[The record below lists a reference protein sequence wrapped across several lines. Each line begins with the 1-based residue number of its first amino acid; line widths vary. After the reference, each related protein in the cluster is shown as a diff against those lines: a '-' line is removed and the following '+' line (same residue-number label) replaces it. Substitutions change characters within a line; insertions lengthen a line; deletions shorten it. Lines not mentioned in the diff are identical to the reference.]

1 MPTSGSRYGTMNPGR
16 SREGIN
22 KRERAPVIDM
32 SRFTVI
38 SQGAARPASGRGHD
52 MTAPAHDGL
61 IAGRYQLVA
70 PIGSGGTASSSG
82 RHRAA
87 KERRLARGR
96 PGSAAPSQRPRPQ

>member
-1 MPTSGSRYGTMNPGR
+1 
-16 SREGIN
+16 
-22 KRERAPVIDM
+22 
-32 SRFTVI
+32 
-38 SQGAARPASGRGHD
+38 

-96 PGSAAPSQRPRPQ
+96 PGSAAPSQRPRPQWTASGSRSGWLPARSSASARG

>member
-38 SQGAARPASGRGHD
+38 SQGAA
-52 MTAPAHDGL
+52 
-61 IAGRYQLVA
+61 
-70 PIGSGGTASSSG
+70 
-82 RHRAA
+82 
-87 KERRLARGR
+87 
-96 PGSAAPSQRPRPQ
+96 